1 MKRVYKVSL
10 LFMVL
15 GMVAAAGSAQ
25 AADLS
30 GTWGLEVETPNGTG
44 TPTFVLKQDGAKLS
58 GNYQGAFG
66 EAPVTGFVE
75 GDDFEMTY
83 TMSDTKVVYKGRS
96 DGKTMSGKVDFGG
109 QDEGKFKG
117 KKK

>member
-1 MKRVYKVSL
+1 M
-10 LFMVL
+10 
-15 GMVAAAGSAQ
+15 
-25 AADLS
+25 S
-30 GTWGLEVETPNGTG
+30 GT
-44 TPTFVLKQDGAKLS
+44 
-58 GNYQGAFG
+58 YQGLFG
-66 EAPVTGFVE
+66 EAAVTGFVK
-75 GDDFEMTY
+75 GADFEMIY